1 MTFWEL
7 LRALGR
13 RWPIVLVGIAI
24 TVVAGWGVISDK
36 GVFFT
41 RTELVFLAPIS
52 AANPNALRTQSD
64 DIIVTAG
71 LVAKRMS
78 GAGKVTKFASPD
90 VTLIGLG
97 VRDGWMVRLPDTGG
111 QWGTNFATQRLVLDI
126 VGPSVDDVK
135 RRQDELIAQVMD
147 VLATLQRERGV
158 DPVNDITAI
167 VAPETTVIYPVGGS
181 RQRALIMTA
190 FLGGGATVAVV
201 LAIETARRRRGSVAP
216 DPRGR
221 RSGAADMERTSERVA

>member
-7 LRALGR
+7 LRALLR
-13 RWPIVLVGIAI
+13 RWPIVLVGVAI
-24 TVVAGWGVISDK
+24 TAVACWGVISDK

-41 RTELVFLAPIS
+41 RTELVFLAPTS

-71 LVAKRMS
+71 LVAKQMS

-126 VGPSVDDVK
+126 VGPSVDAVK
-135 RRQDELIAQVMD
+135 DRQDDLTAQVMNM
-147 VLATLQRERGV
+147 LAALQRERGV
-158 DPVNDITAI
+158 DTINDITAI
-167 VAPETTVIYPVGGS
+167 VAPETTVIYHVGGS
-181 RQRALIMTA
+181 RQRALAMT
-190 FLGGGATVAVV
+190 LLVGGGTTIAAV
-201 LAIETARRRRGSVAP
+201 LAVETTKRRRGWGGP
-216 DPRGR
+216 DSR
-221 RSGAADMERTSERVA
+221 RRWLGVPAAEFAVEKGA